1 MRPSCPGAR
10 GLACE
15 LRRAGQAQAP
25 CGDQALDF
33 LLFFFLFLSFL
44 AFFSALGAAADSALG
59 AAAAVAAATAGAA
72 GAAGAMAGVT
82 AGATAG
88 ATAGETAGTTGVVTV
103 FWAATDRDSKRPA
116 AVSKEAIS
124 RVIEDVSIEKRR
136 AYSRTDVAVP
146 VSTYVKVSTTGSR
159 HPAPQ
164 RPKVSPNSAA
174 RSRAASIACSKWS
187 ATWDACI
194 AVRAA

>member
-1 MRPSCPGAR
+1 M
-10 GLACE
+10 
-15 LRRAGQAQAP
+15 
-25 CGDQALDF
+25 DF

-59 AAAAVAAATAGAA
+59 AAAAATAGAA

-103 FWAATDRDSKRPA
+103 FWAATDRDSMRPA
-116 AVSKEAIS
+116 AVSNKAIS
-124 RVIEDVSIEKRR
+124 RVIEDVSREKRR
-136 AYSRTDVAVP
+136 AYSRTDVPVP
-146 VSTYVKVSTTGSR
+146 ASTYVKVSTTGSR

>member
-25 CGDQALDF
+25 SGDQALDF

-59 AAAAVAAATAGAA
+59 AAAGATAGAA

-116 AVSKEAIS
+116 PVSKKAIS

-146 VSTYVKVSTTGSR
+146 ASTYVKVSTTGSR

>member
-15 LRRAGQAQAP
+15 LRRGVRAQAP
-25 CGDQALDF
+25 SGDQALDF

-44 AFFSALGAAADSALG
+44 PFFSAWGAAADSALG
-59 AAAAVAAATAGAA
+59 AAAAATAGEAGAA

-103 FWAATDRDSKRPA
+103 FWAATDRDSMRPA
-116 AVSKEAIS
+116 TVSKEAIS
-124 RVIEDVSIEKRR
+124 RIIEDVSREKRR
-136 AYSRTDVAVP
+136 AYSRTDVPVP

>member
-1 MRPSCPGAR
+1 LRPSCPGAR

-15 LRRAGQAQAP
+15 LRRAVRAQAP
-25 CGDQALDF
+25 SGDQALDF

-44 AFFSALGAAADSALG
+44 AFFSAWGAAADSALG
-59 AAAAVAAATAGAA
+59 PAAAATAGAA

-103 FWAATDRDSKRPA
+103 FWAATDRDSMRPA
-116 AVSKEAIS
+116 TVSKEAIS
-124 RVIEDVSIEKRR
+124 RIIEDVSREKRR
-136 AYSRTDVAVP
+136 AYSRTDVPVP